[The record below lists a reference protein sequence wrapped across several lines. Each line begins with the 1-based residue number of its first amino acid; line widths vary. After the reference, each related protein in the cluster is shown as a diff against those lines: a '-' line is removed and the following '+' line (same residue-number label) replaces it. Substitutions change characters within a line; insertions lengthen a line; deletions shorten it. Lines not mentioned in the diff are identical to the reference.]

1 MARLFRTISSW
12 SGVAVAAVGTLALVA
27 WLFDLTALE
36 SVLPSLR
43 TMRVNSAVCFLL
55 LGSSIW
61 FFNRADALPHRLRA
75 ARTLAVAAILIGL
88 CTLVEYPFGIRAG
101 IDDLLVGIGSASK

>member
-1 MARLFRTISSW
+1 VARLFRTISSW

-75 ARTLAVAAILIGL
+75 ARTLAVAAI
-88 CTLVEYPFGIRAG
+88 EP
-101 IDDLLVGIGSASK
+101 LLTAASSDQPERPDVAPARTAPGPAR